1 MNAQPPVILITSQ
14 AQAALEAEV
23 ERTGLAADVVGGL
36 LFGRPIDETRRLI
49 VGSVRPS
56 PEVMFGTKEFCLDQS
71 RTSRQLD
78 EARQQDPEA
87 HYCGVWYIHRTPEA
101 ELNDEEWV
109 QAQGVLE
116 DPDYRFQDLICL
128 VLCFY
133 FGELKTHAFHFTRY
147 HSARGQLPE
156 PASIE
161 IVSGDQ
167 TPATSHRASFDEAR
181 GTNWYQVRQ
190 VAERL
195 NQEYQQLKTKYHIEA
210 ARSADGQMIFR
221 LVPHNHPRVAFYLAC
236 RSGFPA
242 TPPEAFLLAGGVR
255 HPLISAALAD
265 WEPERHLVEI
275 ADDVMK
281 WLILSLD
288 QYVERAEEAMKQEQ
302 YRQAEDLLTVVL
314 SIDPRTPR
322 AARLLARVQAP
333 LRMVTKSAGG
343 SQL

>member
-14 AQAALEAEV
+14 VQAALEAEV
-23 ERTGLAADVVGGL
+23 ERAGLAADVVGGL
-36 LFGRPIDETRRLI
+36 LFGRPIDEMHRLI
-49 VGSVRPS
+49 VGSVRPGL
-56 PEVMFGTKEFCLDQS
+56 EVGFGTKEFCLDQS

-78 EARQQDPEA
+78 EARQRDPEA

-101 ELNDEEWV
+101 ELSDDEWV

-116 DPDYRFQDLICL
+116 DPDYRFQDLVCL

-133 FGELKTHAFHFTRY
+133 FGELKTYAFHFTRY

-161 IVSGDQ
+161 VVSGDR
-167 TPATSHRASFDEAR
+167 TPASPRRTSHGEAG

-195 NQEYQQLKTKYHIEA
+195 NREYQQLKARYHIEA

-221 LVPHNHPRVAFYLAC
+221 LAPHDYPHVVFYLAC
-236 RSGFPA
+236 RAGFPT

-255 HPLISAALAD
+255 HPLISATLAD
-265 WEPERHLVEI
+265 WEPERHLVEV

-281 WLILSLD
+281 WLALSLD
-288 QYVERAEEAMKQEQ
+288 QYVERAEEALNQEQ
-302 YRQAEDLLTVVL
+302 YRQAEGLLTVVL
-314 SIDPRTPR
+314 SIEPRTPR
-322 AARLLARVQAP
+322 AARLLARAQAP
-333 LRMVTKSAGG
+333 LRMMADSAGG
-343 SQL
+343 SRS